1 MPDKP
6 EQKQTRLQEAFKAGP
21 MLVSRVCIWLRE
33 SLLTLSIEETYIG
46 ELMLVGEE
54 VIANIDDYGQLPE
67 FAEIEVALTLS
78 DRELRLEITDPGIP
92 FNPLA
97 EAEGAS
103 LGAETES
110 AAIGGLG
117 VHLITGLTD
126 HQQYRREAHCNI
138 LRLTKE
144 LGAKR
149 N

>member
-6 EQKQTRLQEAFKAGP
+6 AQKQTRLEETFKAGP
-21 MLVSRVCIWLRE
+21 MLASRVCIWLRE
-33 SLLTLSIEETYIG
+33 SLLTLSIEETHIG
-46 ELMLVGEE
+46 ELMLAGEE
-54 VIANIDDYGQLPE
+54 VIANIDDHGQLPE
-67 FAEIEVALTLS
+67 DAEIEVLLTLNEN
-78 DRELRLEITDPGIP
+78 ELRIEITDPGIP
-92 FNPLA
+92 FNPLT
-97 EAEGAS
+97 EAEGAP